1 MQPETKPD
9 GKTARAGV
17 FCLAVDVYR
26 EHCTSTSNSKNKTQ
40 QNPPSRRRTQQHN
53 LSFFFQKQNRKQSRK
68 TIKNHPKHLSVNAP
82 QHIYSRTK
90 KLKKPTTNKEHTS
103 AMTETNSV
111 LIGKKPV
118 MNYVLACIT
127 LFHGG
132 AKEVSVKARGKA
144 ISIAV
149 DVVEV
154 VRRKFLPDIKIKKIG
169 IGTDQL
175 RPQDESENLTNV
187 STIEIIITR

>member
-1 MQPETKPD
+1 MSE
-9 GKTARAGV
+9 
-17 FCLAVDVYR
+17 
-26 EHCTSTSNSKNKTQ
+26 S
-40 QNPPSRRRTQQHN
+40 
-53 LSFFFQKQNRKQSRK
+53 
-68 TIKNHPKHLSVNAP
+68 
-82 QHIYSRTK
+82 
-90 KLKKPTTNKEHTS
+90 
-103 AMTETNSV
+103 NSV

-144 ISIAV
+144 ICRAI

-154 VRRKFLPDIKIKKIG
+154 VRRRFLPDVKIKNVG

-175 RPQDESENLTNV
+175 SPQESEDATTNV
-187 STIEIIITR
+187 STIEITLQR